1 MERFDFDTV
10 INRKTRPALNTIS
23 PENTASPKIHS
34 PFGSPTWILKWR
46 TASPM
51 LFVTAWSMVFTG
63 TPTQAFLISGRSPAG
78 RKTFQLG
85 YPPGMAHKDSRRR
98 SRHQHRRK
106 GSDKRK

>member
-10 INRKTRPALNTIS
+10 IDRK
-23 PENTASPKIHS
+23 NTACLKYDFAGEYGVPEDTL
-34 PFGSPTWILKWR
+34 PFGSQTWILKWR

-51 LFVTAWSMVFTG
+51 LFVTAWNMVFTG
-63 TPTQAFLISGRSPAG
+63 TPTQAFLISGRLPAG

-85 YPPGMAHKDSRRR
+85 YPPGMAHKNSRRR

-106 GSDKRK
+106 GSDRRK